1 MDISNTRT
9 ILQIVKDTLREA
21 KHKQWDFS
29 QFIAMATWKPKVNN
43 LCIQRFIARMKEKKL
58 SIPDPSERFS
68 YVVVNGLPLR
78 DEKDQKIPR
87 RNADYMEYPD
97 FAKEHNMEIDINH
110 YLEKTAGLCAR
121 FIMIMKNFNRLHRTK
136 LCKSEIQMKEKS
148 RWMHILR
155 ERP

>member
-1 MDISNTRT
+1 
-9 ILQIVKDTLREA
+9 
-21 KHKQWDFS
+21 
-29 QFIAMATWKPKVNN
+29 
-43 LCIQRFIARMKEKKL
+43 MKEKKM

-110 YLEKTAGLCAR
+110 YLEKTAGLCAC
-121 FIMIMKNFNRLHRTK
+121 FINDNEKYQLPPLHEIMQIKDMDKKKKRMDTYSQKEAVKWLK
-136 LCKSEIQMKEKS
+136 KYIKSLQ
-148 RWMHILR
+148 
-155 ERP
+155 